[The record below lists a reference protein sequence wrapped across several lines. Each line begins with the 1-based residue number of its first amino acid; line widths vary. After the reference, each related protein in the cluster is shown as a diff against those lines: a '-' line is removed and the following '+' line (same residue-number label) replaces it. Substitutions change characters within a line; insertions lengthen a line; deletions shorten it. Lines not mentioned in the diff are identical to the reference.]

1 MLAEFFFP
9 TDNVV
14 DLPVECLLI
23 FAFGLSPFSG
33 PFRML
38 GRVVI
43 VVFVPFIIWVEVH
56 LIFKSERKFDNR
68 IDIGVQFVFH
78 IFTISVQVIEERI
91 FSIIVARRIHS
102 VWTIRIID
110 FICCKRRIVRTLSYI
125 GRQCTFILRSERRIQ
140 TYCQEIRYLRLQVQP
155 GAECFETVTN
165 FDTFAIGIS
174 HRPKIGKI
182 VCTVRDAGRVVL
194 LETCLENKVGPVCF
208 NSVQIILDFN
218 VLKVQTSQPSCQHL
232 FFRRQSRSR
241 SRLVVIIPSQRVN
254 S

>member
-125 GRQCTFILRSERRIQ
+125 GRQCTFIFVPKEEFKPIVKKS
-140 TYCQEIRYLRLQVQP
+140 
-155 GAECFETVTN
+155 VTLDSKFN
-165 FDTFAIGIS
+165 
-174 HRPKIGKI
+174 R
-182 VCTVRDAGRVVL
+182 VR
-194 LETCLENKVGPVCF
+194 
-208 NSVQIILDFN
+208 N
-218 VLKVQTSQPSCQHL
+218 VLKRSPTLTP
-232 FFRRQSRSR
+232 SRSAYP
-241 SRLVVIIPSQRVN
+241 IDQK
-254 S
+254 